1 MGFKKNGVRKKVGVK
16 KNVPIIFFLND
27 FFCEFLTEN
36 EMSFNIFLWGYKEID
51 KISSSFGEI
60 RSSYGDIK
68 K

>member
-1 MGFKKNGVRKKVGVK
+1 MCQL
-16 KNVPIIFFLND
+16 FFFND

>member
-16 KNVPIIFFLND
+16 KNVPIIFFFND